1 MTGAATN
8 TAVFDHPDFDDHEQ
22 VVFAADPASGLRA
35 IIAIHDTTLGPAL
48 GGCRIWSYGSTNEA
62 IADALRLSRSM
73 TYRAALAGLPLGG
86 GKAVA
91 IIDSDRP
98 KTPAMLR
105 AMGQAID
112 RLGGRYITAE
122 GAGSTVTDMDEVA
135 KATPFVSGQ
144 SWGAGDPA
152 PATARGVFLCMEAA
166 VRYRLGRDLAGI
178 HVAVKGLGSV
188 GRALAGMLHEA
199 GARITVADIDP
210 ARVARARQAFGA
222 ASVPVGAIS
231 AMEAD
236 VFAPC
241 ALGGDLNERSIA
253 GLRAAIV
260 CGSASNQLA
269 TPEDEIRLA
278 EKGVLYC
285 PDYLVNAG
293 GLIHAARHTLDLP
306 RGTTDAHI
314 RNLPETLLTILA
326 EAARTGATPGAV
338 ADRTARDRFRPR
350 EELRLLA

>member
-1 MTGAATN
+1 MTGPAGTA
-8 TAVFDHPDFDDHEQ
+8 AVFDHPDFDDHEQ

-48 GGCRIWSYGSTNEA
+48 GGCRIWSYASTAEA

-91 IIDSDRP
+91 MVDPDRP

-105 AMGQAID
+105 AIGRAID

-122 GAGSTVTDMDEVA
+122 GAGSSVLDMDEVA

-166 VRYRLGRDLAGI
+166 VRHRLGRDLAGI

-188 GRALAGMLHEA
+188 GRALAGMLHGA
-199 GARITVADIDP
+199 GARITVADIDSG
-210 ARVARARQAFGA
+210 RVARARQAFAA
-222 ASVPVGAIS
+222 ASVPVAAITGV
-231 AMEAD
+231 EAD

-241 ALGGDLNERSIA
+241 ALGGDLNQRSIE

-269 TPEDEIRLA
+269 TPEDEGRLA

-306 RGTTDAHI
+306 RAAADAHVL
-314 RNLPETLLTILA
+314 NLPETLLAILA
-326 EAARTGATPGAV
+326 EAARSGATPGAV
-338 ADRTARDRFRPR
+338 ADRAARDRFRPQ
-350 EELRLLA
+350 EEMRLFA

>member
-1 MTGAATN
+1 MTSPAEN
-8 TAVFDHPDFDDHEQ
+8 PAVFDHPDFDDHEQ

-35 IIAIHDTTLGPAL
+35 IIAVHDTTLGPAL
-48 GGCRIWSYGSTNEA
+48 GGCRIWSYANTGEA

-91 IIDSDRP
+91 MVDPDRP

-122 GAGSTVTDMDEVA
+122 GAGSNVLDMDEVA

-152 PATARGVFLCMEAA
+152 PATARGVFLCLEAA
-166 VRYRLGRDLAGI
+166 VRYRLGRDLAGV

-188 GRALAGMLHEA
+188 GRALAGMLHAA
-199 GARITVADIDP
+199 GARLTVADIEP
-210 ARVARARQAFGA
+210 GRVARAREAFDA
-222 ASVPVGAIS
+222 ASVPVGAIT

-241 ALGGDLNERSIA
+241 ALGGDLNARSIA

-278 EKGVLYC
+278 QKGVLYC

-293 GLIHAARHTLDLP
+293 GLIHVARHTLDLP
-306 RGTTDAHI
+306 RAAANAHVL
-314 RNLPETLLTILA
+314 NLPETLLAILG
-326 EAARTGATPGAV
+326 EAARSGATPGTV
-338 ADRTARDRFRPR
+338 ADRTARDRFRPQ
-350 EELRLLA
+350 EEMRLLA